1 VVNHIFFI
9 TTVGSCQHIIS
20 IKGTK
25 MTYLLVKLLSG
36 EELYGVV
43 LQYDD
48 IMFSFQSS
56 KQKFSSFSVT
66 HNWKKWSILWELSY
80 WKINIFYH
88 NLDDLHV
95 EKNMFENIFYTIM
108 DVKGKTKDNI
118 NDIMDIPLF
127 CYSKN
132 IKLVYDESWVV
143 KPKVNFSLDKNA

>member
-1 VVNHIFFI
+1 M

-66 HNWKKWSILWELSY
+66 HN
-80 WKINIFYH
+80 
-88 NLDDLHV
+88 
-95 EKNMFENIFYTIM
+95 
-108 DVKGKTKDNI
+108 
-118 NDIMDIPLF
+118 
-127 CYSKN
+127 
-132 IKLVYDESWVV
+132 
-143 KPKVNFSLDKNA
+143 